1 MGAKELDEIIDEIYQ
16 IQDTIEIKGNVFP
29 KMYVRLSDVLY
40 ILDKHKI
47 KESEGSKNESN

>member
-1 MGAKELDEIIDEIYQ
+1 MDTIELDEIIDEIYQ